1 MEDSD
6 INSCLPE
13 GFACL
18 FFRSIVFWVALI
30 AIFIVGSI
38 ASHSYYVGV
47 TNYRPKFPIGEGTL
61 MWLYVI
67 ALLLGL
73 LIPAVTID
81 MRGKMCHRKG
91 MAFAFIIIILA
102 ITIGSLA
109 IGSDMPT
116 YGFTAYVVAIVMLVW
131 LGYIAF
137 KIDKSIWARA
147 SPFLVIIPIIL
158 LLGLGTLILRFGVVM
173 V

>member
-6 INSCLPE
+6 ISLCLPE

-30 AIFIVGSI
+30 AIFFVGSI
-38 ASHSYYVGV
+38 AGHSYYVGV
-47 TNYRPKFPIGEGTL
+47 TNYRQNFPMSEGILT
-61 MWLYVI
+61 WLYI
-67 ALLLGL
+67 ITLLLGL

-81 MRGKMCHRKG
+81 MKGNMVQRKC

-102 ITIGSLA
+102 ISIGSLA
-109 IGSDMPT
+109 IEYNMPI
-116 YGFTAYVVAIVMLVW
+116 YGFSAYIISIIMLIW
-131 LGYIAF
+131 LAYIAF
-137 KIDKSIWARA
+137 KIDDSVWARS
-147 SPFLVIIPIIL
+147 SPYLVVIPIVL